1 MVEAASPQLLRG
13 RYRLGSV
20 LGEGGFGK
28 VWRAT
33 DELIERAVAVKE
45 LRPPPGLPA
54 DEKALVG
61 RRALREARTA
71 GQISHPGVV
80 AIHDVLPAT
89 EDDDAVYVVMELV
102 EAPSLAQVLER
113 DRRLPEA
120 RVAALAVRI
129 LEALATAHRIGV
141 VHRDV
146 KPGNILVL
154 PGDRVKLVD
163 FGIAHAVDETR
174 LTRDGVMGSTAY
186 MAPELFHGE
195 DPTLAADLWSV
206 GATLFHA
213 LAGRG
218 PFDHPA
224 AAAVV
229 HAVLYAEVPA
239 PPCGGPLGR
248 VVAGCLVR
256 EPGRRLTAQ
265 QALALL
271 GSDVTAPQAPGTE
284 PTVPHPKATVAA
296 TVPHGPA
303 PSRVKL
309 PVVLTIVGLV
319 VAFVVVLAIANPGD
333 KKPPVTVVPV
343 TALGDLP
350 GAVALGGTEVTQAAT
365 FSPDGRVLVTA
376 VESAVQFWDLADPGH
391 PRPAGRIPRPGLGK
405 QPYAERSAFRPDGH
419 VLAVT
424 DDQNENVQ
432 LWSTADPAHPAQ
444 LGQLS
449 ARELPCCAINALAF
463 SPDGRTLAVTRSGEV
478 QLWTVADPAHPA
490 KLGSSVKLTGV
501 SSAELMAFGPDGRT
515 LVAGQEDVGPVLVL
529 DVPDPAHITTS
540 SSSDED
546 DLAAVAVRP
555 DGRGFALAKWGSVQL
570 WTAAAPARTAGPA
583 QQHEY
588 GAGGLAFGAGGRVLT
603 LTTHVGTVG
612 LWDVPDGGEPTFK
625 GEAKLPGTATL
636 DGLVLGPDGHV
647 AVTVTRDSL
656 ALSLVRIG

>member
-28 VWRAT
+28 VWRAM
-33 DELIERAVAVKE
+33 DELIGRAVAVKE
-45 LRPPPGLPA
+45 LRPPSGLPV
-54 DEKALVG
+54 DEKALLG

-113 DRRLPEA
+113 DGRLPEG
-120 RVAALAVRI
+120 RVAALAVGI
-129 LEALATAHRIGV
+129 FDALAAAHRIGV

-174 LTRDGVMGSTAY
+174 LTRDGVTGSTAY

-229 HAVLYAEVPA
+229 HAVLYAEIPA

-256 EPGRRLTAQ
+256 DPGRRLTAQ

-271 GSDVTAPQAPGTE
+271 GSDVTVPQAPGTG
-284 PTVPHPKATVAA
+284 PAVPHRPATVAA
-296 TVPHGPA
+296 TAPHGPA

-309 PVVLTIVGLV
+309 PMVFAIVGLV
-319 VAFVVVLAIANPGD
+319 VALVVVLAIANPGD
-333 KKPPVTVVPV
+333 KKTPVPV
-343 TALGDLP
+343 ATLGALP

-365 FSPDGRVLVTA
+365 FSPDGRLLVTA

-391 PRPAGRIPRPGLGK
+391 PRPAGRIPRPELGK
-405 QPYAERSAFRPDGH
+405 QPYFELAAFRPDGR

-424 DDQNENVQ
+424 DELDETVQ

-449 ARELPCCAINALAF
+449 ARELPCCAIDALAF

-490 KLGSSVKLTGV
+490 KLGSSVKLAGV
-501 SSAELMAFGPDGRT
+501 ASAKLMAFGPDGRT
-515 LVAGQEDVGPVLVL
+515 LVAGQQDVGPVLVL
-529 DVPDPAHITTS
+529 DVANPAHITPL

-546 DLAAVAVRP
+546 GLTAVAVRP
-555 DGRGFALAKWGSVQL
+555 DGRGFALGKSGSVQL
-570 WTAAAPARTAGPA
+570 WTAPVRTAGPA
-583 QQHEY
+583 QRHQY
-588 GAGGLAFGAGGRVLT
+588 GPVSLAFGAGGRVLA
-603 LTTHVGTVG
+603 LTANTGTVG
-612 LWDVPDGGEPTFK
+612 LWDVPDGGEPAFK
-625 GEAKLPGTATL
+625 GEAKLPGTDKL
-636 DGLVLGPDGHV
+636 DGLVLGPDGHT

-656 ALSLVRIG
+656 ALSLLRIG